1 MSARTDSCSLANIFP
16 VLPKPVITV
25 LKSDEFVAPRIFQ
38 SPILICDSKRDF
50 DSGRAVV
57 GIKNARQRIWLEKID
72 NRFGQL
78 DRRRVGEA
86 EEGSVGHAC
95 ELRADRSVNVRM
107 IVAVDIC
114 PNG

>member
-1 MSARTDSCSLANIFP
+1 M
-16 VLPKPVITV
+16 
-25 LKSDEFVAPRIFQ
+25 LKSDELVAPRIFQ
-38 SPILICDSKRDF
+38 SPILICDSERDF

-86 EEGSVGHAC
+86 EEGSVRHAC